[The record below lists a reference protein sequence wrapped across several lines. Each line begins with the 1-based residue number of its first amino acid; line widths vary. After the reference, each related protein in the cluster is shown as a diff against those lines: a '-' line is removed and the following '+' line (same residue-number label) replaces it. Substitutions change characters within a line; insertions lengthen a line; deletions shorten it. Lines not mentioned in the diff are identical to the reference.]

1 MTRSSRILL
10 EDILESIQLIHQK
23 MKGVGEDE
31 FVQHVEK
38 QDAIVQRLEV
48 IGEAVKG
55 LPDELKVR
63 YSEVPRRQIAGARD
77 ILIHEY
83 FRVDLEM
90 AWGMVKDDL
99 PELETQVQKILKEE
113 QE

>member
-10 EDILESIQLIHQK
+10 EDILESIQLIQK
-23 MKGVGEDE
+23 YMKGVGEEE
-31 FVQHVEK
+31 FVQDPEK
-38 QDAIVQRLEV
+38 QDAIVRRLEV

-55 LPDELKVR
+55 LPDELTTR
-63 YSEVPRRQIAGARD
+63 YADVPWRQIAGARD

-90 AWGMVKDDL
+90 AWEMVKEDL
-99 PELETQVQKILKEE
+99 PELESQVQKILREE
-113 QE
+113 EE